1 MQLIWRRMSGPILI
15 TGTALAIVA
24 IDYRVVDIPIPN
36 PLVVTWAALG
46 GILLVA
52 GLLLRSSHTTMER
65 ERAAHATAQRL
76 AAALDQTD
84 IGVVL
89 LDSDTRA
96 EFINKA
102 FRGYFALPDAL
113 AESKPPLIALMYH
126 GRDTNAY
133 QMPEHERDHFIARR
147 TEMIRAGDSTPID
160 LRLSSGQ
167 VLRLNCKALPDGGR
181 MLSYTPVTDLIRR
194 DDDASQI
201 DHYLALRQVDRSAS
215 ARFLGAAE

>member
-1 MQLIWRRMSGPILI
+1 MQLILRRMTGPILV
-15 TGTALAIVA
+15 TGAALALIAVNEQA
-24 IDYRVVDIPIPN
+24 VDIPIPN

-52 GLLLRSSHTTMER
+52 GLLLRSSHMTMVR
-65 ERAAHATAQRL
+65 ERAAHATADRL

-89 LDSDTRA
+89 LDADTRA

-102 FRGYFALPDAL
+102 FRGYFGLPEEFAR
-113 AESKPPLIALMYH
+113 SKPPLIALMYH

-133 QMPEHERDHFIARR
+133 QMPEHERDQFIARR

-160 LRLSSGQ
+160 LRLSNGQ

-194 DDDASQI
+194 DDDASQL
-201 DHYLALRQVDRSAS
+201 DHYLSLRRVGHSAS